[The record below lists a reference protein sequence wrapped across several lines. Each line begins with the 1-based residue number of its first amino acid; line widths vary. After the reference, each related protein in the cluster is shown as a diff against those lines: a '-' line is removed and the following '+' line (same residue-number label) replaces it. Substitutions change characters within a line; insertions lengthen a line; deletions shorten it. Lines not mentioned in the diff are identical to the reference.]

1 MIPMACHP
9 ANPRWSRHNSL
20 NLWPDTVLIET
31 LLVVVIVFGSS
42 FTLAVTGF
50 GVALVAMPL
59 LSWLLGVQ
67 LAAPLVALYGILLN
81 LVILYHYRLS
91 FNYRATAGIIVSSV
105 IGVPLGV
112 WALSNVDE
120 TVVLR
125 LLGLILIGYSSYV
138 LIVPRLPR
146 ISPNPAWAFGFG
158 FLAGCLG
165 GAYNAFGP
173 PVIIYGNLRRWSRD
187 EFKSNL
193 QGFFLVN
200 GIVVIIMHAVN
211 GNLTGAVW
219 RTCAL
224 AVPASL
230 LGLAAGLW
238 LDRLINPELFRKLVL
253 YLLLLLGLGLLL

>member
-1 MIPMACHP
+1 M
-9 ANPRWSRHNSL
+9 
-20 NLWPDTVLIET
+20 IET

-42 FTLAVTGF
+42 FILAVTGF
-50 GVALVAMPL
+50 GLALIAMPL

-67 LAAPLVALYGILLN
+67 VAAPLVALYGILLN

-91 FNYRATAGIIVSSV
+91 FNCRATAGIIVSSI

-112 WALSNVDE
+112 WLLSHVPE

-146 ISPNPAWAFGFG
+146 ISSSPGWAFGFG
-158 FLAGCLG
+158 FIAGCLG

-173 PVIIYGNLRRWSRD
+173 PVIIYGNLRRWSRA

-200 GIVVIIMHAVN
+200 GFVVIITHAVN
-211 GNLTGAVW
+211 GNLTGPVW
-219 RTCAL
+219 RVWTL
-224 AVPASL
+224 AAPTSL
-230 LGLAAGLW
+230 LGLAVGLW

-253 YLLLLLGLGLLL
+253 YLLLLLGVGLLL